1 MYSVFSIFFPV
12 ESKSYKIRCLSFVSN
27 SRSHKHPGCR
37 RAHQILSSSA
47 TSNKDMKTDY
57 QARFGDF
64 HIVAPRKPLGPRR
77 TDINLFT
84 THMNLK
90 TENQAAYKNFGKVD
104 RPRQCKVS
112 FVY

>member
-12 ESKSYKIRCLSFVSN
+12 ESKSYKICLSFVSN
-27 SRSHKHPGCR
+27 SRNHKHPGCR

-77 TDINLFT
+77 PDINLFT

-112 FVY
+112 FIY

>member
-1 MYSVFSIFFPV
+1 
-12 ESKSYKIRCLSFVSN
+12 
-27 SRSHKHPGCR
+27 
-37 RAHQILSSSA
+37 
-47 TSNKDMKTDY
+47 MKTDY

-64 HIVAPRKPLGPRR
+64 HSVAPPKLLGPRKP
-77 TDINLFT
+77 DINLFT

-112 FVY
+112 FVQCSAKKTTFYDEASFFK